1 MTKKALAKKL
11 GVSRSSLYYKRKQP
25 LKDLKRYFEIKAVM
39 DKNPSY
45 GQERVAIALGI
56 SKNTAKRIMKKF
68 SLEPKL
74 KRKKPRYQAE
84 KRKTKHSNLIKNICP
99 IKPNI
104 VWTTDFTWIK
114 YKQKFIYL
122 ATILDIFTKRI
133 VGWHILKNHC
143 TDLVK
148 LALYDAVERS
158 KAIPEILHSDQ
169 GSEYESIEFE
179 NILKSLE
186 IKASRSSVASPW
198 QNGFQ
203 ESFFSHF
210 KLELGDPNRFKY
222 AGELVEAI
230 HKQINYYNQERIHS
244 KLKMS
249 PDSFFIKYQQTLKDL
264 KTKANC

>member
-1 MTKKALAKKL
+1 
-11 GVSRSSLYYKRKQP
+11 
-25 LKDLKRYFEIKAVM
+25 
-39 DKNPSY
+39 
-45 GQERVAIALGI
+45 
-56 SKNTAKRIMKKF
+56 
-68 SLEPKL
+68 
-74 KRKKPRYQAE
+74 
-84 KRKTKHSNLIKNICP
+84 
-99 IKPNI
+99 
-104 VWTTDFTWIK
+104 
-114 YKQKFIYL
+114 
-122 ATILDIFTKRI
+122 
-133 VGWHILKNHC
+133 
-143 TDLVK
+143 

-244 KLKMS
+244 RLKMS
-249 PDSFFIKYQQTLKDL
+249 PDSFFIKYQQSLKDL
-264 KTKANC
+264 KIKANC